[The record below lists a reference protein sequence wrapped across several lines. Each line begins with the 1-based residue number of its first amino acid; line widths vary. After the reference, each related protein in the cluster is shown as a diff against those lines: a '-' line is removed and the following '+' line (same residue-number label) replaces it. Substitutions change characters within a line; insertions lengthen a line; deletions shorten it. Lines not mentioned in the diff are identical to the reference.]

1 MPIIN
6 RISDFYNDMKEWRQY
21 LHSDP
26 ELKFECYRTA
36 AFLVKRLKEFGI
48 TEIHQGIAKTGIVAI
63 IEGKEKG
70 KTIGLRADM
79 DALPLQEVQ
88 NHSYKP

>member
-6 RISDFYNDMKEWRQY
+6 RIADFYNDMKEWRQD

-36 AFLVKRLKEFGI
+36 A
-48 TEIHQGIAKTGIVAI
+48 
-63 IEGKEKG
+63 
-70 KTIGLRADM
+70 
-79 DALPLQEVQ
+79 PL
-88 NHSYKP
+88 SRTFRDFISL